1 MYGNN
6 FGYPFIG
13 GMPNQIVPPMTGNM
27 MGPMIGAP
35 LRSGG
40 GGLRYSSFS
49 IIGGTHFDGWYWSST
64 EDGAGKDTP
73 MHMPFQSAHG
83 H

>member
-6 FGYPFIG
+6 FGYPFMG

-27 MGPMIGAP
+27 MGPMIGVP

-40 GGLRYSSFS
+40 GGLRSLLGLGRTST
-49 IIGGTHFDGWYWSST
+49 GTSGCS
-64 EDGAGKDTP
+64 
-73 MHMPFQSAHG
+73 
-83 H
+83 

>member
-35 LRSGG
+35 SKVWRWW
-40 GGLRYSSFS
+40 SSFV
-49 IIGGTHFDGWYWSST
+49 IR
-64 EDGAGKDTP
+64 P
-73 MHMPFQSAHG
+73 R
-83 H
+83 

>member
-40 GGLRYSSFS
+40 GGLRSLLGLGRMS
-49 IIGGTHFDGWYWSST
+49 D
-64 EDGAGKDTP
+64 
-73 MHMPFQSAHG
+73 Q
-83 H
+83 